1 MMARLAR
8 RFLGPIVLLV
18 LICASVSMV
27 AAQGAATAVPTQGNS
42 QFTGKIS
49 KTSPFTVNSN
59 GQDRV
64 VNPGPNVAVTR
75 DGKAAQLADL
85 KVGDQVNVT
94 ANPDGT
100 ASRIEQ
106 TGGSSGLP
114 GWLIPLLLA
123 LVLIGLISYLL
134 SRRRKDSF
142 VLEKDQTNTQRPNT
156 TPRR

>member
-1 MMARLAR
+1 MSNYRVAVRGTAHALYRIQNNTARGVSGEWDSYKECGMMARLAR
-8 RFLGPIVLLV
+8 RFLGPVVLLV
-18 LICASVSMV
+18 LLCASVSTV

-42 QFTGKIS
+42 QFTGKVS
-49 KTSPFTVNSN
+49 KVSPFTVNSN

-64 VNPGPNVAVTR
+64 VNPGPNIAVTR

-106 TGGSSGLP
+106 TGGAVAFPSG
-114 GWLIPLLLA
+114 
-123 LVLIGLISYLL
+123 
-134 SRRRKDSF
+134 
-142 VLEKDQTNTQRPNT
+142 
-156 TPRR
+156 